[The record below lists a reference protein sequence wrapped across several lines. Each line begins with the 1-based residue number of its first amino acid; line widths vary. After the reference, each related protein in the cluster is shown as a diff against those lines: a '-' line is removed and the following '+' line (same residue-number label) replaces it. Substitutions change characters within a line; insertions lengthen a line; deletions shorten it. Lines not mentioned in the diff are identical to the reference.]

1 MKEKYFKM
9 LKEIKEEKLDITKLY
24 ILSCCYRE
32 TEELNYKIMEYTYDC
47 WIEADIDLDLCRLTD
62 IVCEN
67 WEAIQEDKIQMTEII
82 EKCVVY

>member
-9 LKEIKEEKLDITKLY
+9 LKEIEKEKLDMTKLY

-32 TEELNYKIMEYTYDC
+32 NEELNYKIMEYTYDC

-62 IVCEN
+62 IVSEN
-67 WEAIQEDKIQMTEII
+67 WEAIQEDKITTVEII
-82 EKCVVY
+82 DKCITF